1 MKAIVG
7 IGSIKVIL
15 AYHLEESGVGWASQE
30 GVKATSGVGVLELP
44 ASVQS
49 LVSSAQMIVEL

>member
-30 GVKATSGVGVLELP
+30 GVKTTSGVGVLRRWR
-44 ASVQS
+44 QK
-49 LVSSAQMIVEL
+49 